1 MICTVISLDPNV
13 DPDIP
18 ALLSASAALSISG
31 LPFEGPIGAARVGY
45 RNGEYILNPSFN
57 DLDDSKLDLV
67 VAGTKSSVLMVESEA
82 DCLPE

>member
-31 LPFEGPIGAARVGY
+31 LPFEGPIREEWVTEMA
-45 RNGEYILNPSFN
+45 NIF
-57 DLDDSKLDLV
+57 
-67 VAGTKSSVLMVESEA
+67 
-82 DCLPE
+82 

>member
-31 LPFEGPIGAARVGY
+31 LPFGPIGAARVGY
-45 RNGEYILNPSFN
+45 RNGEYILNR
-57 DLDDSKLDLV
+57 
-67 VAGTKSSVLMVESEA
+67 VLMIWTILNLTS
-82 DCLPE
+82 

>member
-1 MICTVISLDPNV
+1 MNEVQVICTVISLDPNV

-45 RNGEYILNPSFN
+45 INGEYIFP
-57 DLDDSKLDLV
+57 
-67 VAGTKSSVLMVESEA
+67 
-82 DCLPE
+82 